1 MSSFEKALESRVLV
15 CDGAM
20 GTMLYAQGAFVNRSF
35 DELNVTRPELVAGV
49 HRAYVDAGVD
59 VIETNTFGA
68 NRVKLESFG
77 LADQLPAL
85 NAAGVALARQAAGSD
100 VFVAGALGPL
110 GLPVEPH
117 GQTTLVDA
125 GRYFREQA
133 EALMSSGVDLFVLE
147 TFRSVD
153 ELAAAVSAVRA
164 VSPLP
169 IVAELTITD
178 TGEAPDGVPPEAF
191 GPRLVD
197 VGATVVGVNCGAGA
211 AGMLEAVER
220 LRSVTTAPLAA
231 QPNAGLPRQVE
242 GRSMYMSSPEYL
254 ASYAR
259 RFASLGV
266 RLVGGCCGTTPEHVR
281 QIASALPQPV

>member
-1 MSSFEKALESRVLV
+1 MSSFERALESRVLV

-133 EALMSSGVDLFVLE
+133 EALM
-147 TFRSVD
+147 
-153 ELAAAVSAVRA
+153 A
-164 VSPLP
+164 
-169 IVAELTITD
+169 
-178 TGEAPDGVPPEAF
+178 
-191 GPRLVD
+191 
-197 VGATVVGVNCGAGA
+197 
-211 AGMLEAVER
+211 
-220 LRSVTTAPLAA
+220 
-231 QPNAGLPRQVE
+231 
-242 GRSMYMSSPEYL
+242 
-254 ASYAR
+254 
-259 RFASLGV
+259 
-266 RLVGGCCGTTPEHVR
+266 
-281 QIASALPQPV
+281 

>member
-1 MSSFEKALESRVLV
+1 MLPVNTYRGKRVAV
-15 CDGAM
+15 
-20 GTMLYAQGAFVNRSF
+20 
-35 DELNVTRPELVAGV
+35 
-49 HRAYVDAGVD
+49 
-59 VIETNTFGA
+59 
-68 NRVKLESFG
+68 FG
-77 LADQLPAL
+77 L
-85 NAAGVALARQAAGSD
+85 GRS
-100 VFVAGALGPL
+100 
-110 GLPVEPH
+110 GL
-117 GQTTLVDA
+117 
-125 GRYFREQA
+125 
-133 EALMSSGVDLFVLE
+133 
-147 TFRSVD
+147 
-153 ELAAAVSAVRA
+153 SAVRA
-164 VSPLP
+164 LSQLP

-231 QPNAGLPRQVE
+231 QPNTGLPRQVE